1 MESQIRN
8 FVIISHVDHGK
19 STLADRLL
27 EITNT
32 VDPRKM
38 RAQFLD
44 AMPLERE
51 RGITIKMQP
60 VRMRWHSQ
68 TQNPRLRRG
77 FGGQAKPK
85 TQNGFN
91 IPDPEFILNLIDT
104 PGHTDFSYEVSRAL
118 AAVEGAVLLVDATQ
132 GVQAQT
138 LANFHLAQEERLTVV
153 PVVNKVDIASAQVEA
168 TATQLRQLVGGTPG
182 QDILYISGKTG
193 QGVPELLE
201 RIVRAVPSPLGI
213 PGGALRALIFDSH
226 FDPYKGIVA
235 YVRIVDGE
243 VLTGDTLAFL
253 GSKAVC
259 EAVEVGVFA
268 PELFAV
274 VRLGPGEIGYVAT
287 GLKEPRLVR
296 VGDTITKH
304 QAQNTKF
311 PEALPGYQE
320 VRPMV
325 FASFYPSQTQTSS
338 AGRQK
343 RDPVEALRDALLK
356 LQLNDAALVFT
367 AESASALGRGFR
379 CGFLGLLH
387 LEIVRERLEREY
399 GLEVVVTSP
408 SVAYEIR
415 TAGGIAD
422 IIVSAGDFPVNPSD
436 LEVREPW
443 VRLEIFAPLN
453 LFGELSKLLRR
464 HRGAVLSTEAFGEGR
479 LLVRAEAPLAEVIV
493 DFHDQLKS
501 ISSGYASMSYE
512 LVGYRPGDIVKLS
525 ILVAGSPV
533 EALALLVPRERAPE
547 IGRSRVEKLKAVL
560 PRQNFAVALQ
570 AAVGGTIVAR
580 ETIPALR
587 KDVTGYLYGG
597 DYTRKRKLL
606 EKQKR
611 GKAKLKALGQ
621 MTIPARTF
629 LEMLKTR

>member
-27 EITNT
+27 EITKT

-60 VRMRWHSQ
+60 VRMHWHPQ
-68 TQNPRLRRG
+68 TKNSEFNPQTG
-77 FGGQAKPK
+77 FK
-85 TQNGFN
+85 
-91 IPDPEFILNLIDT
+91 IPDSKFILNLID
-104 PGHTDFSYEVSRAL
+104 
-118 AAVEGAVLLVDATQ
+118 DATQ

-138 LANFHLAQEERLTVV
+138 LANFHLAQKERLAVV
-153 PVVNKVDIASAQVEA
+153 PAVNKVDIASAQVDA
-168 TATQLRQLVGGTPG
+168 AAAQLRQLMGGAPG
-182 QDILYISGKTG
+182 QDILRVSGKTG
-193 QGVPELLE
+193 QGVSELLE
-201 RIVRAVPSPLGI
+201 RIIQVVPPPLST
-213 PGGALRALIFDSH
+213 PGGALRALVFDSR

-243 VLTGDTLAFL
+243 VLPGDTLTFL
-253 GSKAVC
+253 GSKATC

-268 PELFAV
+268 PEPSAAA
-274 VRLGPGEIGYVAT
+274 RLGPGEIGYVAT

-296 VGDTITKH
+296 VGDTITTYGI
-304 QAQNTKF
+304 QNAKF

-325 FASFYPSQTQTSS
+325 FASFYPSQAQSS
-338 AGRQK
+338 GAGRQK
-343 RDPVEALRDALLK
+343 RDSLEALRDALLK
-356 LQLNDAALVFT
+356 LQLNDAALVFS

-387 LEIVRERLEREY
+387 LEIIRERLEREY
-399 GLEVVVTSP
+399 GLEVVVASP
-408 SVAYEIR
+408 SVAYEIH
-415 TAGGIAD
+415 TAAGIAET
-422 IIVSAGDFPVNPSD
+422 IVSADDFPDNPGS
-436 LEVREPW
+436 LEVHEPW
-443 VRLEIFAPLN
+443 VRLEIFVPLN
-453 LFGELSKLLRR
+453 LFGELSRLLRL

-479 LLVRAEAPLAEVIV
+479 LLVRAEAPLAEIIV

-525 ILVAGSPV
+525 ILVAGAPV
-533 EALALLVPRERAPE
+533 EAFALLVPRDRAPGV
-547 IGRSRVEKLKAVL
+547 GRSRVEKLKAVL